1 MSHVLGTVGACA
13 YVCLVRAFMLAPTA
27 AVSPFYHT
35 KLPGVAILGFS
46 LFGGLRGAN
55 TWAGSALI
63 VAGGPC
69 MSHRERRARWPS

>member
-27 AVSPFYHT
+27 AVSPFHYA
-35 KLPGVAILGFS
+35 KFPGVAILGF
-46 LFGGLRGAN
+46 LTFGGFRGVN
-55 TWAGSALI
+55 TAAESGLI

-69 MSHRERRARWPS
+69 MVRRERRARWPC